1 VAVLLQYLGT
11 TYKGLGM
18 GNDDRIIEM
27 HKTLG
32 EVSADI
38 KWIIRD
44 RAEDMERIKQYK
56 DNKRARITWTCA
68 ISIPIIFSL
77 LLTGSM
83 FAFGVI
89 KNVDILTALHKPQ
102 MEIFQIGG
110 KK

>member
-1 VAVLLQYLGT
+1 
-11 TYKGLGM
+11 M

-38 KWIIRD
+38 KWIIKD
-44 RAEDMERIKQYK
+44 RAEDLERIKQYK
-56 DNKRARITWTCA
+56 DNKRTGRIWICA
-68 ISIPIIFSL
+68 IGIPIIFSL
-77 LLTGSM
+77 LLTGSI
-83 FAFGVI
+83 FAFGVV